1 MQFNGAGG
9 RERQSVENTGLAHHL
24 YDQAVSGVAMET
36 TRKVKAAVLAA
47 GSLLAAV
54 AALAPAHAAD
64 FDAAAFPAVVE
75 ASITPAVTLAGDH
88 DDSQAMS
95 PARRIAWIAAAATV
109 LAGLIKLIGAKKIV
123 RAARQTATKAAEV
136 TGDVVKAAARAVAS
150 PLRFGALIAGLA
162 LFALTGVGLYDI
174 EWIGGLIAGAA
185 IAGVSA
191 YGLMKARMALKKQPV
206 RARKGDLVNRN

>member
-1 MQFNGAGG
+1 
-9 RERQSVENTGLAHHL
+9 
-24 YDQAVSGVAMET
+24 MET
-36 TRKVKAAVLAA
+36 THKAKTAMLAA
-47 GSLLAAV
+47 GSLLAS
-54 AALAPAHAAD
+54 AAAMAPAHAAD
-64 FDAAAFPAVVE
+64 FDAAAYPAMVE
-75 ASITPAVTLAGDH
+75 ASVTATGDQ

-95 PARRIAWIAAAATV
+95 PARRIAWIVAAAGV

-136 TGDVVKAAARAVAS
+136 TGDVVKAAVRVVAS

-191 YGLMKARMALKKQPV
+191 YGLMKARMSLKRKPV
-206 RARKGDLVNRN
+206 KVRTTDRVNRN

>member
-1 MQFNGAGG
+1 
-9 RERQSVENTGLAHHL
+9 
-24 YDQAVSGVAMET
+24 MET
-36 TRKVKAAVLAA
+36 TRKVKAAMLAA
-47 GSLLAAV
+47 GSLLASV
-54 AALAPAHAAD
+54 AALAPVHAAD

-75 ASITPAVTLAGDH
+75 ASITPAGDH
-88 DDSQAMS
+88 GDSQAMN

-136 TGDVVKAAARAVAS
+136 TGDVVKAAVRVVAS

-191 YGLMKARMALKKQPV
+191 YGLMKARMSLKKQPI
-206 RARKGDLVNRN
+206 RAHKEDLVNRN

>member
-1 MQFNGAGG
+1 
-9 RERQSVENTGLAHHL
+9 
-24 YDQAVSGVAMET
+24 MET
-36 TRKVKAAVLAA
+36 TRKAKAAMLAA
-47 GSLLAAV
+47 GSLLASV
-54 AALAPAHAAD
+54 AALAPAHAGD
-64 FDAAAFPAVVE
+64 FDAAAYPAVVE
-75 ASITPAVTLAGDH
+75 ASITAAAVDH
-88 DDSQAMS
+88 GDSQAMS
-95 PARRIAWIAAAATV
+95 PARRIAWIAAAAAV

-136 TGDVVKAAARAVAS
+136 TSGAVKAAARAVAS

-191 YGLMKARMALKKQPV
+191 YGLMKARMSLKKKPARV
-206 RARKGDLVNRN
+206 RGEDLVNRN